1 MVAFCYETC
10 KFIKHKIS
18 KFLTLFHFLSHA
30 FCNKIRGMTNSNE
43 FHWENIAIGAAKYD
57 FIMAKFTK
65 TDVSKDEEFQ
75 KRFTGFYRI
84 RRSKELFLKKY
95 YAYMESLKGKTVS
108 FDDIIKKVYTFK
120 GSIEPSFSSKM
131 LATLNPDMPV
141 WDQYVLANAK
151 IDAPRPY
158 NVTIDKC
165 VETYR
170 KVVNFYVNLL
180 KTDTA
185 EEMVRLFDSKLPKYK
200 HFTSI
205 KKIDLMFW
213 QKR

>member
-1 MVAFCYETC
+1 M
-10 KFIKHKIS
+10 I
-18 KFLTLFHFLSHA
+18 
-30 FCNKIRGMTNSNE
+30 NSND
-43 FHWENIAIGAAKYD
+43 FNWENIAIGAAKYD

-84 RRSKELFLKKY
+84 RRSKELFLEKY
-95 YAYMESLKGKTVS
+95 YSYMESLKGKTVS
-108 FDDIIKKVYTFK
+108 FEDIIKKVYTFK

-131 LATLNPDMPV
+131 LATLNPNMPV

-200 HFTSI
+200 HFTTI